1 MCAECGEGPS
11 LLRGLEPSFP
21 LGHRSLERG
30 CWDMTHP
37 LNRAAWL
44 EKRETAFAIRNPLLH
59 WNVLTGVG
67 EDEEEPGVRLCCGQP
82 CPGEGL
88 SNSLWWGLEKFAVPA
103 LCQKCGTFWRGMTES
118 GVQPCPA
125 CPGVCAHAV
134 PFRTAEQML
143 WVLRWLQRDG
153 KMQAFRVNVD
163 GNLGRRKRQNILRP
177 TLCLPYVVVPLVCKQ
192 LFCFQKPYHIK
203 ISDCNS
209 SYCHRDVQQLWWADG
224 GGAGKG
230 FVKMWAWVVWT
241 QGGRRVVEG
250 PRGQCHLITVPYR
263 FWNSSTMEMLM
274 WVRSSGTSLVPA
286 LLGFLFSLRI
296 KGKHIE
302 SCFTERPVLWRVPCR
317 LDAGYFIQDMKY
329 LLMLGLVEDNLL
341 GLTINIS
348 VDNTQSCSFCS
359 SMWHVWKPSQ
369 QHNRNASLSTV
380 QVLLALCFCEWGFF
394 P

>member
-1 MCAECGEGPS
+1 MKKSLVWGSVVASLVLGKGSVTPCGEGWKNFQCLP
-11 LLRGLEPSFP
+11 
-21 LGHRSLERG
+21 
-30 CWDMTHP
+30 
-37 LNRAAWL
+37 RA
-44 EKRETAFAIRNPLLH
+44 K
-59 WNVLTGVG
+59 NVAHF
-67 EDEEEPGVRLCCGQP
+67 EEEWVR
-82 CPGEGL
+82 
-88 SNSLWWGLEKFAVPA
+88 V
-103 LCQKCGTFWRGMTES
+103 

-125 CPGVCAHAV
+125 CPGVCAHAL
-134 PFRTAEQML
+134 PFRTAEQMF

-163 GNLGRRKRQNILRP
+163 GNLGRRKWQNVLRP
-177 TLCLPYVVVPLVCKQ
+177 TLCLPNAVVPLVCKQ

-203 ISDCNS
+203 MSNCNS
-209 SYCHRDVQQLWWADG
+209 SYCHRDVQQLWWADDG
-224 GGAGKG
+224 GTGKG

-250 PRGQCHLITVPYR
+250 PRGQCHWITVPYR

-286 LLGFLFSLRI
+286 LLGFFFSLRV
-296 KGKHIE
+296 KGKHRE
-302 SCFTERPVLWRVPCR
+302 SCFTQRSVLWRVPCR
-317 LDAGYFIQDMKY
+317 LDAGYFIQNMKY
-329 LLMLGLVEDNLL
+329 LLLGLVEDNLL
-341 GLTINIS
+341 DLTINIS

-369 QHNRNASLSTV
+369 QHNRNTSLSTV